1 MARLTGSDFPEVI
14 DHGETDKE
22 KSTFKRYCINYL
34 TMFCYKRKFD

>member
-22 KSTFKRYCINYL
+22 KSTFKRYCINEY
-34 TMFCYKRKFD
+34 FCYKRKFD